1 METDRWDSLCP
12 QFEYEQMPP
21 KETNPSQRH
30 FGHEL
35 PATARAR
42 NQEEVVTGL
51 TSEEALVEACRCLR
65 CDVRT
70 VEES

>member
-1 METDRWDSLCP
+1 
-12 QFEYEQMPP
+12 MPP